1 MEMTCGLGFGI
12 LLICLVQAE
21 LAGCSWPKD
30 AQRPENTNSGF
41 PPPDGIQRKFSS
53 DFQNQLK
60 QGFFSPS
67 SVQVQTSNFNTKPA
81 AKSGYDRK
89 PSTSGLTQSRSQP
102 VPTVFFRLV
111 KNTVGSKPKSQ
122 STLFAEQSPRV
133 TEREGYSFS
142 PASYMDP
149 SSYGQKGSSATLF
162 SLVGPGPRSSIR
174 MQTSAQGRA
183 RKVPSGRASQG
194 ENIRSFL
201 PHAAA
206 GKFYPSPQFALN
218 TRGYRPR
225 SLLTGLAAPRERES
239 ALRFAPIVVYDL
251 PEPFGGSAIRRLKRP
266 TEQEAVRVQKQ
277 QQVYRAPQRV
287 PLYKPE
293 QTSSHSG
300 YDWNRKMPYQGPVQK
315 PYWIDTP
322 PRPQR
327 AAASNPDLPSVHP
340 ASEWSKLKL
349 PYRR

>member
-1 MEMTCGLGFGI
+1 MEMTCGFGFGI

-21 LAGCSWPKD
+21 LAGCSWPND
-30 AQRPENTNSGF
+30 AQRTENTNSGF

-53 DFQNQLK
+53 DFQNQ
-60 QGFFSPS
+60 QGFFSPP
-67 SVQVQTSNFNTKPA
+67 SVQVQTSSFNTKPA

-89 PSTSGLTQSRSQP
+89 PFTSGITQSRSQP
-102 VPTVFFRLV
+102 VQSSGRLV
-111 KNTVGSKPKSQ
+111 KNIVGSKPKSQ
-122 STLFAEQSPRV
+122 STLPAEQSPRV
-133 TEREGYSFS
+133 SQREGYSFR

-149 SSYGQKGSSATLF
+149 SSQGQKGSSAILF
-162 SLVGPGPRSSIR
+162 GLVGPGPRSSIR

-183 RKVPSGRASQG
+183 RKVPSGRVSQG

-206 GKFYPSPQFALN
+206 GRFYPSPQYALN

-225 SLLTGLAAPRERES
+225 SLLTGLAAPRSGREGES
-239 ALRFAPIVVYDL
+239 ALRFAPVMVYDL

-293 QTSSHSG
+293 RTSSHSE
-300 YDWNRKMPYQGPVQK
+300 YDWSRKMPYQGPFQK

-340 ASEWSKLKL
+340 ASKWSKFNH
-349 PYRR
+349 YQR